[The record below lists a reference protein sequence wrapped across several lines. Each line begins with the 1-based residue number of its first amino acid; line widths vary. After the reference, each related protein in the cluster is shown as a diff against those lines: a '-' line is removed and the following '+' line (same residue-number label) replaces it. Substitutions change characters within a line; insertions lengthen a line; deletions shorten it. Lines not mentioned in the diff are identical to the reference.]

1 MLGICIF
8 SGYLIHKHKLYC
20 VPESTAAVC
29 VGLVVGLVMRI
40 LSVSEAEMHFL
51 SLEPVRSNDIPSR
64 CVHPRCSLMLVLLGG
79 NQEIFFFIL
88 LPPIIFEAGYSLR
101 KKQFFANFW

>member
-1 MLGICIF
+1 MLGLCIF
-8 SGYLIHKHKLYC
+8 CGYLIHKHKLYY

-51 SLEPVRSNDIPSR
+51 SLEPVRGTEPVS
-64 CVHPRCSLMLVLLGG
+64 
-79 NQEIFFFIL
+79 
-88 LPPIIFEAGYSLR
+88 
-101 KKQFFANFW
+101 